1 MKRNMK
7 KVWGLLLTASM
18 CVGLA
23 GCGNDSQQ
31 VSQSGQSSQDRE
43 NTQSPGGQE
52 SQGGQSGQQGFLDH
66 VEGLPETLD

>member
-31 VSQSGQSSQDRE
+31 VSQSGQSSQDL
-43 NTQSPGGQE
+43 S
-52 SQGGQSGQQGFLDH
+52 LIH
-66 VEGLPETLD
+66 I